1 MNTQTV
7 ENLIIG
13 AGLAG
18 LTLAQELQKKSK
30 SVLVLEKSRGVGG
43 RMATRRDG
51 DFTFDHGAQFY
62 VASPRFAL
70 DAHWVETGVAQ
81 EWFKRKGRS
90 YKAAAGGITRLAK
103 NLLGAT
109 SLELNQR
116 VDRIARATT
125 HKWSVIT
132 DQGTQFTAQKVFFT
146 CPLPQSIEILEKSK
160 ISFPSE
166 LKHITYA
173 KALVGLFEVETEEPK
188 FLQMNFE
195 SEVSKEIFSIS
206 NQLSKRVSQKLGFT
220 VIMQP
225 EWSESYFDEAE
236 SISLEL
242 IRNLFSA
249 QLSSQVLPLAPVNL
263 SIGKGTLKK
272 WRYAHPLQVY
282 PKLFE
287 CLDNDVFLLGDAF
300 GGPSINGAY
309 KSAMAVTSIL

>member
-1 MNTQTV
+1 MNTQAV

-13 AGLAG
+13 AGIAG
-18 LTLAQELQKKSK
+18 LTLAQELQKKGK

-51 DFTFDHGAQFY
+51 DSTFDHGAQFY
-62 VASPRFAL
+62 IASPRFAL
-70 DAHWVETGVAQ
+70 DAQWVQAGAAQ
-81 EWFKRKGRS
+81 EWFQREGRS

-103 NLLGAT
+103 TLLGST
-109 SLELNQR
+109 SVELNQR
-116 VDRIARATT
+116 VERMARTT
-125 HKWSVIT
+125 PDEWSVIT
-132 DQGTQFTAQKVFFT
+132 DQGVQFTAQKVFFT

-160 ISFPSE
+160 IPFPVE
-166 LKHITYA
+166 LKYITYA
-173 KALVGLFEVETEEPK
+173 KSLVGLFEVETEDAK

-195 SEVSKEIFSIS
+195 SNVSKEIFSIS

-236 SISLEL
+236 NISLEL

-249 QLSSQVLPLAPVNL
+249 HLSSQAGPLAPVHL
-263 SIGKGTLKK
+263 SIGKATLKK

-287 CLDNDVFLLGDAF
+287 CLDDNAFLLGDAF

-309 KSAMAVTSIL
+309 KSAMAVSSSF